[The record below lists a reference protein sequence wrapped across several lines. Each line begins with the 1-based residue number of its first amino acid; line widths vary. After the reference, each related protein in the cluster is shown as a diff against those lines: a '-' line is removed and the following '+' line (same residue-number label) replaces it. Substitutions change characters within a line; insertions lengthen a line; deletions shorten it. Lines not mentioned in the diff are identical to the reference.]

1 MKAAALVTE
10 GLKAAA
16 LRMEKMQNIKAVALK
31 TTGMEAAALEYVN
44 LNRRKLRPRRSLMK
58 AAALVR

>member
-16 LRMEKMQNIKAVALK
+16 LRMEKMQNIKAEALK
-31 TTGMEAAALEYVN
+31 TIGMKAAALVAYKEI
-44 LNRRKLRPRRSLMK
+44 LWKLRPRCSLMK